1 MYSKVI
7 LSEQKPVQSPWSSSS
22 VCMMNT
28 IPLSYSSLLASQ
40 CSAVNFLYEIWN
52 VCHLVLW
59 GGGFF
64 QDWMKKRGEEA
75 EKIMCKNVL
84 VQLHMVIWNHTACY
98 STGHPAKIRWDLKKK
113 KKKPQNSRTKNLHS
127 QPLEKPLVGF
137 LGFQKWETISAD
149 QVERKNVLSMKT
161 MKRSSSPHIRFS
173 SSHPVIMPASFS
185 MPSTGTAAFPGK
197 DNFSTNVPL
206 HS

>member
-1 MYSKVI
+1 MECLPSGLVRRWL
-7 LSEQKPVQSPWSSSS
+7 LSGLDEKAWWGSRENHVQKCAGTITYGNMEPH
-22 VCMMNT
+22 CMLFHR
-28 IPLSYSSLLASQ
+28 PS
-40 CSAVNFLYEIWN
+40 
-52 VCHLVLW
+52 
-59 GGGFF
+59 
-64 QDWMKKRGEEA
+64 
-75 EKIMCKNVL
+75 CKD
-84 VQLHMVIWNHTACY
+84 QMRF
-98 STGHPAKIRWDLKKK
+98 KEKKK
-113 KKKPQNSRTKNLHS
+113 TTQNSRTKNLHS

-137 LGFQKWETISAD
+137 LGFQKWKTISAD

>member
-1 MYSKVI
+1 
-7 LSEQKPVQSPWSSSS
+7 
-22 VCMMNT
+22 MNT

-113 KKKPQNSRTKNLHS
+113 KKTTKFKDKKFTFPTIGKNIGW
-127 QPLEKPLVGF
+127 VFGF
-137 LGFQKWETISAD
+137 PKMENHFC
-149 QVERKNVLSMKT
+149 
-161 MKRSSSPHIRFS
+161 RSSWKKKRALYENHEKIFLPTHTFFFQSPSNNACIFFYAIYWHS
-173 SSHPVIMPASFS
+173 SLSWQR
-185 MPSTGTAAFPGK
+185 
-197 DNFSTNVPL
+197 
-206 HS
+206 

>member
-1 MYSKVI
+1 
-7 LSEQKPVQSPWSSSS
+7 
-22 VCMMNT
+22 MNT

-113 KKKPQNSRTKNLHS
+113 KKQTKTKFKDKKFTF
-127 QPLEKPLVGF
+127 PTIGKTIGWVFGF
-137 LGFQKWETISAD
+137 PKMGNHFC
-149 QVERKNVLSMKT
+149 
-161 MKRSSSPHIRFS
+161 RSSWKKKCALYENHEKIFLPTHTFFFQSPSNNACIFFYAIYWHS
-173 SSHPVIMPASFS
+173 SLSWQR
-185 MPSTGTAAFPGK
+185 
-197 DNFSTNVPL
+197 
-206 HS
+206 